1 MIDMS
6 YIWYIHIAEIEEIKT
21 TGEWYFIVNKISIQP
36 YGVLMLWSQCPIGWI
51 CVMQWQCHQWLIVV
65 YLMENSLN
73 TLRVPCCTIWTI
85 ARWLESM
92 YTHLRL
98 SVSLP
103 VSVSLYQIAYL
114 CNYAPGKYI
123 KQYSFLQSPTSNGL
137 VDNELLAH
145 ARYQAVVLD
154 WFNNGIIITLQW
166 HDRMN

>member
-1 MIDMS
+1 MTRNICFVTIFLYHIHIRKMIDMS
-6 YIWYIHIAEIEEIKT
+6 YISYIHIAEIEEIKT

-65 YLMENSLN
+65 YLMENSLS
-73 TLRVPCCTIWTI
+73 TLRVPCCTISTI

-123 KQYSFLQSPTSNGL
+123 KQYSFLQPPYFKWSCWEWVTCP
-137 VDNELLAH
+137 
-145 ARYQAVVLD
+145 R
-154 WFNNGIIITLQW
+154 
-166 HDRMN
+166 